1 MHGQLAQADV
11 HHGHQNLMAKQ
22 VAKRGGKVA
31 GIARQALEAET
42 GKPVITEKNAFDFQQ
57 LVTDIVEDAAELP
70 EQSAEKKEK

>member
-1 MHGQLAQADV
+1 MSNAENSSKVVAFEE
-11 HHGHQNLMAKQ
+11 NTQ

-70 EQSAEKKEK
+70 ENPTEKKDKD